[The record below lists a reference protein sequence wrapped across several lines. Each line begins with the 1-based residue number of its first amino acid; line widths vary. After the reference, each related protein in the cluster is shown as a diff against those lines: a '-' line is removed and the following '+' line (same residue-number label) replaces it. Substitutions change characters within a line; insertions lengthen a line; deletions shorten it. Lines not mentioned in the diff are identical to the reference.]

1 MYKDIVFGG
10 GMGQGQR
17 WVMSSDLCYDNSSVN
32 SWNADVAKIPSMIM
46 CYHENE
52 KKKEKHLILVLYNKR
67 MIYWYLSSIS
77 EEIFVLCVNY
87 RLFPFCYALLSV
99 YFSMMYDDCCLV
111 TSGLTSQ
118 TQFRVTNR
126 WLLVEISTPKH
137 VQKSVY
143 RVAWWW
149 PSGQTVKEACCFLGL
164 WWHADFDLKNYNVE
178 WIPICE

>member
-1 MYKDIVFGG
+1 MIIVLLTPE
-10 GMGQGQR
+10 MQ
-17 WVMSSDLCYDNSSVN
+17 MLP
-32 SWNADVAKIPSMIM
+32 K
-46 CYHENE
+46 YHQWSCVTMKMK

-137 VQKSVY
+137 VQNLFIGLLDGGQVGRLWK
-143 RVAWWW
+143 RLVAWIMMTCW
-149 PSGQTVKEACCFLGL
+149 FLFKKL
-164 WWHADFDLKNYNVE
+164 
-178 WIPICE
+178 